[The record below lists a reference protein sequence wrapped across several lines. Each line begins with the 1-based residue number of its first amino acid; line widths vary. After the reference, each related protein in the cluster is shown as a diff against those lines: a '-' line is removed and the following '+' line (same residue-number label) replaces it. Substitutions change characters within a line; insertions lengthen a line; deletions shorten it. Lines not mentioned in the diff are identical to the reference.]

1 MTPTPQIV
9 PAHTLRH
16 IHQIQ
21 AITIVWMSIE
31 AGVSLFAAS
40 RARSPALLAFGGDSA
55 IELLSAVVVLW
66 SLRPEAKS
74 EHVQLKSSRIAGALL
89 LLLTIYVTAISVLTL
104 LGYSEPKRSVAGIA
118 VLLVAAT
125 IMPVLAKAKLRL
137 SQTTGS
143 AVLRADAAESALCG
157 YLSVI
162 ALVGVLV
169 MSIWGIRWADP
180 IAALAIVPLIIY
192 EAREAI
198 QGKACC

>member
-1 MTPTPQIV
+1 VQ
-9 PAHTLRH
+9 LK
-16 IHQIQ
+16 
-21 AITIVWMSIE
+21 
-31 AGVSLFAAS
+31 
-40 RARSPALLAFGGDSA
+40 
-55 IELLSAVVVLW
+55 LLSAVVVLW

-104 LGYSEPKRSVAGIA
+104 LGYSEPKRSVVGIA
-118 VLLVAAT
+118 VLFVAAT